1 VTGVTL
7 DTGAV
12 VALERRSARTLALLL
27 AATQRRALITVPSA
41 VVVEWWRGQRG
52 PASRLLEDFE
62 VEPLSLELARSAGAA
77 LGRCG
82 RGPSPTDAIVMA
94 SAAQRG
100 DLVLTGDMEDLSK
113 LQTVF
118 PAVRLLR
125 V

>member
-12 VALERRSARTLALLL
+12 VALERRDTRTLALLV
-27 AATQRRALITVPSA
+27 AVTQRRALITVPSA

-52 PASRLLEDFE
+52 PASRLLQDFA
-62 VEPLSLELARSAGAA
+62 VEPLTLMLARSAGEA

-100 DLVLTGDMEDLSK
+100 DLVLTGDIEDLCK